1 MFDLYKSNNPKET
14 LMYDTTFFFNWDSL
28 QARLNNHYETW
39 SYQKKRCIK
48 RLNLFEKNLQLKHV
62 CNLDLKPFRLQV
74 KGKHSKGREF
84 QSLAES
90 KQTPS
95 IEIYKS

>member
-39 SYQKKRCIK
+39 SYQKK
-48 RLNLFEKNLQLKHV
+48 
-62 CNLDLKPFRLQV
+62 D
-74 KGKHSKGREF
+74 
-84 QSLAES
+84 A
-90 KQTPS
+90 
-95 IEIYKS
+95 